1 MTNKQADFD
10 AGPLSWVKGE
20 IDLAMQRGLESLRAF
35 AANNGDLAK
44 IKLAQTHLHQAHGAL
59 QIVGLDGVTRV
70 SEELESLVAD
80 LEKGTAARTPQNFQI
95 AEEAF
100 SAIVAYLDTL
110 IAGSPNQPLRLFPL
124 YRRVIAARGRA
135 DADPVDLYFPDLSGR
150 PPPRDKPPV
159 ALTPEGHD
167 KHYREQRGRF
177 QRGLLKWIKGDETGA
192 QDMRAAVEATELIQG
207 MNSQRA
213 FWWVAL
219 AFFDAL
225 VAKALA
231 EDIDAKRLCNRI
243 DQQFRRLVE
252 GSQNVADRLL
262 REALYQV
269 ARARPVTP
277 NLSAVQEAYQLQRTL
292 PPLPGDGAP
301 QHGSAEQ
308 ASLKAAREA
317 LIEAKDAWNKYA
329 SGNPPSL
336 IAFRSASGGLKER
349 TADLG
354 NADVVALARELAALA
369 IWLGSNTTKMSE
381 AIALEVATALLLL
394 ENALA
399 NFVSLGTEFVEQS
412 QFICARLKA
421 CVLGKLL
428 RTAPTIPLLDEMSRK
443 AQERLLLNQVVS
455 EMQANLR
462 SIEQVL
468 DAFYRDPAKRGEL
481 ATLGGPLHQV
491 KGALDM
497 LGEAQARDSLGE
509 CEAQI
514 GRFAQAGSAP
524 RQEDFERV
532 AQTLSGLGF
541 YIEALAVGKADFDAA
556 MRPISAGTPASEG
569 PDSVQPTV
577 EVQLA
582 QQKRD
587 AQSLIQEW
595 KKRPTETW
603 LKFELQ
609 KNLTAI
615 QKDAG
620 LVADAALESQAQQA
634 LRVLE
639 TTADQVPLEPAVAQA
654 LEHAVPESDVP
665 VPSPETARLIDASA
679 EKVDAELLGIY
690 LEEADEVLAGIRDHL
705 ELLRAHT
712 ADKSALTTIRRAFHT
727 LKGSGRMVGLTRL
740 GAASWAVEQTLN
752 HWLQEGRAATPD
764 LMSLVSAA
772 HDYFADNVARLKQG
786 GVSADE
792 AALMELADQVR
803 RGDPLGAALAP
814 AQAAPVGAPEGA
826 TAPPEGEFV
835 AVGEHQVSRSLFE
848 VFAAEAKSHLQILA
862 QEHEVLAQ
870 QAVITD
876 ELIRAAHTLAGIS
889 ATIGVHAVHDLGH
902 ALEHALQ
909 ALSASTL
916 SETEEALVGEA
927 IDALSSMVDQVML
940 QNQPRGRSDLI
951 DRLRRA
957 AAPVLVESFG
967 PAMLPEEEGALS
979 REPEGLPAALEVQI
993 EPPCLEE
1000 VGVAPA
1006 DETPPAQAPAAE
1018 AGRPGTAAPGEP
1030 ARPQPTE
1037 AQAAVERRQRRMRDD
1052 PDPQLMPLFLE
1063 EANEL
1068 MPAIGGALRSWR
1080 ENPGD
1085 TGTGQSFQRL
1095 LHTLK
1100 GGARMAGAM
1109 GFGELTHK
1117 METHVEH
1124 ALALKALPETLFDA
1138 LDASYDRLAL
1148 LFEALRPGTAPDLPE
1163 VMPAAPQGAS
1173 AETAVQDVRLPTAM
1187 LRVRAEMVD
1196 RLVNQAGE
1204 VSIARSRIEG
1214 EMRALHTAMQELT
1227 DNVARLRSQ
1236 LREIE
1241 IQAESQ
1247 MQSRLQE
1254 LRDAKQGFDPLEF
1267 DRFTGFQ
1274 ELTRLMAESVND
1286 VQTVHQNLIHA
1297 VDQTEAGLLAQA
1309 RLNRDLQQDL
1319 MRVRMVPFASLSERL
1334 YRVVRQTAKEL
1345 GKRVNLDI
1353 RGAQVDLDR
1362 SVLERITAPLEHLLR
1377 NAVTHGLELP
1387 AERTAG
1393 GKPEIG
1399 EIRLEITQE
1408 GNDVLLALADDGR
1421 GLDIARIHEQAVSTG
1436 LLGKENGLTDAEIA
1450 DFIFLPGFTTATVV
1464 TEIAGRG
1471 IGMDV
1476 VRTEVAALGG
1486 RIELEFQKA
1495 KGTRFTIYLP
1505 LTLAVTQ
1512 VVLVKGAGHT
1522 YAVPSVMVEQ
1532 VRQLKADQ
1540 LELAYAA
1547 RQAEWQSR
1555 RYPFHFLPHLL
1566 GAPAA
1571 QPEPRRYSPVLF
1583 LRSGSNAIAL
1593 HVDEILGS
1601 NQEIVVKAIGPQL
1614 QRIVGITG
1622 ATVLGSGEIVLILNP
1637 VLLAQREFAAA
1648 PTVAAAGPV
1657 APAARPTVMVVDD
1670 SLTVRKITGRLLAR
1684 EGYEVVVAKDGVDA
1698 MEKLQDI
1705 VPDVMLVDIEM
1716 PRMDGFDLTR
1726 NVRADA
1732 RLAAVPIIIITS
1744 RTAEKH
1750 QNYAKEIGASAFLGK
1765 PYQEDDLL
1773 GKIAGFIQARKTA

>member
-1 MTNKQADFD
+1 MNIRANFD

-20 IDLAMQRGLESLRAF
+20 IDLAMKRGLDSLREF
-35 AANNGDLAK
+35 AAGSGDLAK
-44 IKLAQTHLHQAHGAL
+44 IRLARTHLHQAHGAL

-70 SEELESLVAD
+70 SEELESLAAD
-80 LEKGTAARTPQNFQI
+80 LEQGTAARTQQNFEL

-100 SAIVAYLDTL
+100 AGIVAYLDTL

-124 YRRVIAARGRA
+124 YRRLLAARGRA
-135 DADPVDLYFPDLSGR
+135 EADPVDLYFPDLSGR
-150 PPPRDKPPV
+150 PPPRDKPPA
-159 ALTPEGHD
+159 ALAPEGHD

-177 QRGLLKWIKGDETGA
+177 QRGLLKWMKGDQSGA
-192 QDMRAAVEATELIQG
+192 EDMRAAVEATELIQG

-225 VAKALA
+225 AVGTLPADA
-231 EDIDAKRLCNRI
+231 DAKRLCNRI

-252 GSQNVADRLL
+252 GSPNVADRLL

-269 ARARPVTP
+269 ARAQPGTP
-277 NLSAVQEAYQLQRTL
+277 HLRAVQEAYRLEGTL
-292 PPLPGDGAP
+292 AALRAPAGDGAAP
-301 QHGSAEQ
+301 HPSAEH
-308 ASLKAAREA
+308 ASLKVAREA
-317 LIEAKDAWNKYA
+317 LAQAKDAWNKYA
-329 SGNPPSL
+329 SGDSPSL
-336 IAFRSASGGLKER
+336 IAFRGAGGLVRDR
-349 TADLG
+349 TAELG
-354 NADVVALARELAALA
+354 SPDVAALARELALLA
-369 IWLGSNTTKMSE
+369 DWLCSNTPKMSE

-399 NFVSLGTEFVEQS
+399 NFASLGADFAEQS
-412 QFICARLKA
+412 QFVCARLKA

-443 AQERLLLNQVVS
+443 AQERLVLNQVVS

-462 SIEQVL
+462 SIEQAL
-468 DAFYRDPAKRGEL
+468 DAFYRDPAKRVDL
-481 ATLGGPLHQV
+481 AALGGPLHKV
-491 KGALDM
+491 SGALDM
-497 LGEAQARDSLGE
+497 LGETRARDSLGE

-524 RQEDFERV
+524 GQEDFERI

-556 MRPISAGTPASEG
+556 MRPISARRAASEEG
-569 PDSVQPTV
+569 PAAARPTV
-577 EVQLA
+577 EAQLV
-582 QQKRD
+582 QQKRE

-595 KKRPTETW
+595 KKRPNDTW
-603 LKFELQ
+603 LKAELH

-615 QKDAG
+615 EKDAG
-620 LVADAALESQAQQA
+620 LAADTVLESQAQQA

-639 TTADQVPLEPAVAQA
+639 TTADEVPLDPMVARA
-654 LEHAVPESDVP
+654 LEEAVPASEYLMP
-665 VPSPETARLIDASA
+665 APSPGTVGLIEASTET
-679 EKVDAELLGIY
+679 VDAELLGIY
-690 LEEADEVLAGIRDHL
+690 LEEAEEVLAGIRDHL
-705 ELLRAHT
+705 ELLRAHP
-712 ADKSALTTIRRAFHT
+712 ADRPALTTIRRAFHT
-727 LKGSGRMVGLTRL
+727 LKGSGRMVGLARL
-740 GAASWAVEQTLN
+740 GEAAWAVEQTMN
-752 HWLQEGRAATPD
+752 FWMEEQRAASPD
-764 LMSLVSAA
+764 LVSLVSVA
-772 HDYFADNVARLKQG
+772 HDYFADNVARLKGG
-786 GVSADE
+786 GVPSDE
-792 AALMELADQVR
+792 AALIELAAQVR
-803 RGDPLGAALAP
+803 RALPSA
-814 AQAAPVGAPEGA
+814 AQAAPVSAGEAPAEPGAPGA
-826 TAPPEGEFV
+826 PAVATTPVPPDDDLVAIGEK
-835 AVGEHQVSRSLFE
+835 QVSRSLFA
-848 VFAAEAKSHLQILA
+848 VFTAEAKSNLQTMAL
-862 QEHEVLAQ
+862 EREVLVQ

-876 ELIRAAHTLAGIS
+876 ALIRAAHTLAGIS
-889 ATIGVHAVHDLGH
+889 ATVGVDALRDLGY

-909 ALSASTL
+909 ALAAGTL
-916 SETEEALVGEA
+916 SEAEERLVGES
-927 IDALSSMVDQVML
+927 IDALSSMVEQAVL
-940 QNQPRGRSDLI
+940 QTQPGGRPDVI

-957 AAPVLVESFG
+957 TAPVMVESFG

-979 REPEGLPAALEVQI
+979 RESETVPAGPEPEGAISAREAEAPI
-993 EPPCLEE
+993 EPPQ
-1000 VGVAPA
+1000 PA
-1006 DETPPAQAPAAE
+1006 DAQADK
-1018 AGRPGTAAPGEP
+1018 
-1030 ARPQPTE
+1030 
-1037 AQAAVERRQRRMRDD
+1037 AAVERRQRRMRDD

-1063 EANEL
+1063 EAGEL
-1068 MPAIGGALRSWR
+1068 MPAIGAALRDWR
-1080 ENPGD
+1080 SRGGD
-1085 TGTGQSFQRL
+1085 AGTGQSFQRL
-1095 LHTLK
+1095 VHTLK

-1109 GFGELTHK
+1109 GIGELTHN
-1117 METHVEH
+1117 METRVEH
-1124 ALALKALPETLFDA
+1124 ALSLKTLPQSLFDG
-1138 LDASYDRLAL
+1138 LDTSYDRLGL
-1148 LFEALRPGTAPDLPE
+1148 LFEALRSGTAPEAL
-1163 VMPAAPQGAS
+1163 PAAAQLAAPAAQ
-1173 AETAVQDVRLPTAM
+1173 EPPLQTAM

-1214 EMRALHTAMQELT
+1214 EMRGLRTAMQELT
-1227 DNVARLRSQ
+1227 DNVVRLRSQ

-1247 MQSRLQE
+1247 MQSRMQE

-1274 ELTRLMAESVND
+1274 EVTRLMAESVND

-1309 RLNRDLQQDL
+1309 RLNRDLQQNL
-1319 MRVRMVPFASLSERL
+1319 MRVRMVPFSSLSERL
-1334 YRVVRQTAKEL
+1334 YRIVRQTAKEL

-1353 RGAQVDLDR
+1353 RGAQADLDR

-1377 NAVTHGLELP
+1377 NAVTHGIEPP
-1387 AERTAG
+1387 AERTAL

-1421 GLDIARIHEQAVSTG
+1421 GLDIVRIREKAASTG
-1436 LLGKENGLTDAEIA
+1436 LPGTDVALSDAEIA

-1464 TEIAGRG
+1464 TEVAGRG
-1471 IGMDV
+1471 VGMDV
-1476 VRTEVAALGG
+1476 VRTEVASLGG
-1486 RIELEFQKA
+1486 RIELGFQKD
-1495 KGTRFTIYLP
+1495 KGTRFIIYLP

-1512 VVLVKGAGHT
+1512 VVLVKGAGRT
-1522 YAVPSVMVEQ
+1522 YAIPAVMVEQ
-1532 VRQLKADQ
+1532 VRQLKAEE
-1540 LELAYAA
+1540 LGLAYAA

-1566 GAPAA
+1566 GVHAA
-1571 QPEPRRYSPVLF
+1571 HPEPRRYSPVLF
-1583 LRSGSNAIAL
+1583 LRSGASAVAL

-1614 QRIVGITG
+1614 QGIAGITG

-1637 VLLAQREFAAA
+1637 VVLALRELAAA
-1648 PTVAAAGPV
+1648 ASGAPPAPAVVLA

-1670 SLTVRKITGRLLAR
+1670 SLTVRKIAGRLLVR
-1684 EGYEVVVAKDGVDA
+1684 EGYEVIVAKDGVDA
-1698 MEKLQDI
+1698 MEKLQVS

-1726 NVRADA
+1726 NVRADP
-1732 RLAAVPIIIITS
+1732 RLAAVPIIIISS

-1765 PYQEDDLL
+1765 PYQEDELL
-1773 GKIAGFIQARKTA
+1773 ARIAGFIAARKTG